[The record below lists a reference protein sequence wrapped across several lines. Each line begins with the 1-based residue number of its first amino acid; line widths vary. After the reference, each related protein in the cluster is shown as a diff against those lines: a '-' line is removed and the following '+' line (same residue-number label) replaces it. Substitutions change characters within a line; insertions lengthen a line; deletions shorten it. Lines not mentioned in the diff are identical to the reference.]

1 MPAWTKEKF
10 GTVESTS
17 PMEMKGVVV
26 LPKPVFL
33 EQTFHGLADVGDI
46 AKTTKQLPSQVKL

>member
-1 MPAWTKEKF
+1 
-10 GTVESTS
+10 
-17 PMEMKGVVV
+17 MEMKGVVV